1 MAASVT
7 PIPMFP
13 MSRNRTMTP
22 FIAPSR
28 PIPADATMNSPS
40 LVRYVDLPRLR
51 ASGSLPP
58 TAIRSRP

>member
-1 MAASVT
+1 
-7 PIPMFP
+7 
-13 MSRNRTMTP
+13 MTP

-58 TAIRSRP
+58 TAMSSRP